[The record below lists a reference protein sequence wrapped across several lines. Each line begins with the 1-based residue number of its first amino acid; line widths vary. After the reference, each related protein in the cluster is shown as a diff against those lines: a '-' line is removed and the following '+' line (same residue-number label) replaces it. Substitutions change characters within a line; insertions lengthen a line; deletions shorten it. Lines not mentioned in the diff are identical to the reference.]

1 MEQQLYTYEEISQL
15 KDFITNLGLNLPEDR
30 LTYVWENYKRIT
42 GSNENQPCSCQSSA
56 GLWVKAVT
64 AIRTY
69 VQENS

>member
-1 MEQQLYTYEEISQL
+1 MEQRLYTYEEISQL